1 MVELSIKTKYRIGG
15 FEVQCLEVPHNAQ
28 CYSFIID
35 CPDGI
40 RILFIT
46 DCSDFKYKVKDVN
59 ILMVETNYSEDVI
72 INNAIHNEWSSSAS
86 NNHLSLEEAIEVIK
100 RHKSHNLKTVIGLH
114 LSNQNSDEQKFGER
128 IFEETG
134 FRAIFADSGI
144 TVELKKEEF

>member
-1 MVELSIKTKYRIGG
+1 
-15 FEVQCLEVPHNAQ
+15 
-28 CYSFIID
+28 
-35 CPDGI
+35 
-40 RILFIT
+40 
-46 DCSDFKYKVKDVN
+46 
-59 ILMVETNYSEDVI
+59 MVETNYSEDVI